1 LSSIAIEKKLGV
13 GQLNKF
19 RFKVS
24 LRVFHPTWPADDI
37 IAHFG
42 RKPKIANSVGEQRR
56 TSKGTKLDGTYS
68 RTYVSFELEVAQE
81 AELEESLKS
90 ELASPMLA
98 DTTYLKTC
106 TSTGGEVEF
115 FVGVFLTGDSGI
127 MLTPE
132 LTEALSRKKLTL
144 RLDIYP

>member
-1 LSSIAIEKKLGV
+1 MKRGV
-13 GQLNKF
+13 GQLNNF

-24 LRVFHPTWPADDI
+24 LRVFHPTWPADEI

-42 RKPKIANSVGEQRR
+42 RKPTIANSAGEQRR
-56 TSKGTKLDGTYS
+56 TSKGTKLDERYS
-68 RTYVSFELEVAQE
+68 RTYVSFELETAQE

-98 DTTYLKTC
+98 DAAYLQTC
-106 TSTGGEVEF
+106 TSTGGKIEF
-115 FVGVFLTGDSGI
+115 FVGVFLTGDSSI